1 MQYTLKFNFNVLKN
15 LKTQLH
21 LKNSLSILCE
31 LIEIVCYTTDKPE
44 ILTMKY
50 DSKTAS
56 NAGMSAKLHCRAVGA
71 PTIHFTWKRDDSK
84 ITGVSEKYIVEEKKV
99 NIIVT

>member
-1 MQYTLKFNFNVLKN
+1 
-15 LKTQLH
+15 
-21 LKNSLSILCE
+21 
-31 LIEIVCYTTDKPE
+31 
-44 ILTMKY
+44 MKH

-84 ITGVSEKYIVEEKKV
+84 ITGVSEKYVVEEKKV
-99 NIIVT
+99 NTIITYGILVVNYACAYNSIGIHNPAYLPHAKSIKTFLIQVLFDERRS